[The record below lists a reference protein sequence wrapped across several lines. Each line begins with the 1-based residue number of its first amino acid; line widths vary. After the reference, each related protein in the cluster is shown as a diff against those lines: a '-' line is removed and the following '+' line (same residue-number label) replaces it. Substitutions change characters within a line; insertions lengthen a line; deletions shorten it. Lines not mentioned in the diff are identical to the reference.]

1 MSVFNTQA
9 LSERAHM
16 FEDLIEARRPSLGAL
31 TPGSAQQLAHRAPT
45 TGAKKPRLS
54 SSSEDAGRHN
64 HALAATPSEPCR
76 RESGIELHV
85 LPSQDLRN
93 MSARGKRFGFTREQW
108 SAWRGGD
115 QFSDDDENDNS
126 HGYWDGDW
134 GGEGEGEGG
143 VAGGD
148 GSWDG
153 WQQADQ
159 QPADA
164 HLSAEAAGAKA
175 GAASGGGAFWTPACA
190 NRLGL
195 GLGLGLG

>member
-1 MSVFNTQA
+1 M
-9 LSERAHM
+9 
-16 FEDLIEARRPSLGAL
+16 IEARRPSLGAL

-64 HALAATPSEPCR
+64 HALAATPSEPRR

-115 QFSDDDENDNS
+115 QFSDDENVAPS
-126 HGYWDGDW
+126 KFCGAVSPPGYKIIHSS
-134 GGEGEGEGG
+134 G
-143 VAGGD
+143 VTGTG
-148 GSWDG
+148 
-153 WQQADQ
+153 
-159 QPADA
+159 
-164 HLSAEAAGAKA
+164 
-175 GAASGGGAFWTPACA
+175 
-190 NRLGL
+190 
-195 GLGLGLG
+195 

>member
-16 FEDLIEARRPSLGAL
+16 FEDLIQARRPSLGAL

-54 SSSEDAGRHN
+54 RSSQDAGRHN
-64 HALAATPSEPCR
+64 HALAATPSEPRR

-115 QFSDDDENDNS
+115 QFSDDENDDVD

-164 HLSAEAAGAKA
+164 HASAEAAGAKA
-175 GAASGGGAFWTPACA
+175 GAASGGAFWTPACA
-190 NRLGL
+190 NRSGL